1 LQRDADAYELGLA
14 DIYVSAGVTSI
25 SQSNITD
32 LRLDTDVCGVV
43 TGTIEQVNTT
53 TLFNQ
58 YQTWLQEKKNQYD
71 TDIAQWTQ
79 QKQSEYQNWYNTTTT
94 QLEQAWDTWFQTI
107 QGVLDGDTAGNLYL
121 EIQDVRKDIDKRNLP
136 NNAENYNAVAQWAD
150 ILIPD
155 ETRGKALLE
164 FLLKYPE
171 SSEQIASSEQAML
184 VIMEEERFN
193 KDRQVPF
200 DYDQIIFKLGQKTE
214 TGQYLAWVEELLA
227 DHTRGIEKLELGM
240 MLESGSEEITSNK
253 YAMRVI
259 MAGEDIEGLTNY
271 RKKFA
276 VKNDMDVE
284 ITRLDNEIARI
295 DEEITNLDSRISN
308 LK

>member
-1 LQRDADAYELGLA
+1 MQRDADAYELGLA